1 MRSGFA
7 ACSVALVLLGTT
19 TPSQVRAELPASSAA
34 TSEAEGP
41 PATPG
46 PGLHPRLTV
55 DLWTHGTVTGGML
68 LLSLTSQLMAN
79 RLAAPACRWCEPN
92 KLDRWARRELIWTQP
107 KTAEILSDVLAYGLP
122 IGAALTLGLTAGA
135 EGAKSREIMED
146 LLVVGEGMAAGT
158 LVTQVSKFATGRLR
172 PDGWASGGRTTA
184 DSRMSFWGG
193 HAMLAFSVA
202 AGATQVARLRGR
214 PGWKW
219 LAVASF
225 AGAATTA
232 WLRVG
237 ADRHWLTDV
246 VVGAGVGSAVGFG
259 VPLLVL
265 RPAGERPAVT
275 LVPAPGGLAL
285 VF

>member
-1 MRSGFA
+1 MLVVSG
-7 ACSVALVLLGTT
+7 V
-19 TPSQVRAELPASSAA
+19 
-34 TSEAEGP
+34 
-41 PATPG
+41 
-46 PGLHPRLTV
+46 
-55 DLWTHGTVTGGML
+55 
-68 LLSLTSQLMAN
+68 SQLMAN
-79 RLAAPACRWCEPN
+79 RLAAPTCRWCEPN
-92 KLDRWARRELIWTQP
+92 RFDAWARRELIWTHP
-107 KTAEILSDVLAYGLP
+107 KTAANLSDVLANGLP
-122 IGAALTLGLTAGA
+122 VAAALTLGLTAGSV
-135 EGAKSREIMED
+135 GAKPREIVED
-146 LLVVGEGMAAGT
+146 LLVVSEGMAVGT
-158 LVTQVSKFATGRLR
+158 LLTQVSKFATGRLR
-172 PDGWASGGRTTA
+172 PDAWASTGGTTA

-202 AGATQVARLRGR
+202 AGATQVARKRGR
-214 PGWKW
+214 PGWRW
-219 LAVASF
+219 LALASF
-225 AGAATTA
+225 AGAAAMA